1 MGIPNKDFQPVE
13 ISSKDKM
20 RVIKGSEKNILREL
34 VSQLPDIRS
43 ASKRMEDA
51 RSQPDID
58 QLFSVV
64 WQSNELHLLF
74 ADTGVGKSI
83 FAVAISIALCKGEEF
98 LGLTNQTE
106 NQIVLFYD
114 FELSDRQFRKR
125 YSNDFGLEDP
135 LHPNL
140 FIDTLDF
147 ASISEMSSGNDDK
160 FNDVVFDK
168 ISFDIESKKANIVI
182 LDNITFLSSQ
192 TTQDTQAAMKVMRR
206 LNEMKKKY
214 NISILV
220 LAHTPKRNP
229 FSPFTI
235 NDLAGS
241 KHLSN
246 FSDSI
251 SAIGISSYDRNVR
264 YIKQIKPSRSGEL
277 LYDKD
282 NVIVCE
288 VVKPDTFLTFEFVTF
303 GNEMDYL
310 GEERRESKI
319 DSDLYKIT
327 DMIAQ
332 GHNYR
337 HIAEELGISISRISK
352 LKAKN
357 IETFENAIKFYEST
371 LVSSS

>member
-58 QLFSVV
+58 QLFSMV

-83 FAVAISIALCKGEEF
+83 FAVAISVALCNGEEF

-288 VVKPDTFLTFEFVTF
+288 VVKPDTFLTFEFVEF

>member
-1 MGIPNKDFQPVE
+1 MGIPDKEFQPVE
-13 ISSKDKM
+13 ISSKDTM

-34 VSQLPDIRS
+34 VSKLPDIRS

-58 QLFSVV
+58 QLFSMV

-74 ADTGVGKSI
+74 ADTGIGKSI
-83 FAVAISIALCKGEEF
+83 FAVAISVALCKGEEF

-125 YSNDFGLEDP
+125 YSNDLGLEDP

-147 ASISEMSSGNDDK
+147 ATISEMSSGNDDK

-168 ISFDIESKKANIVI
+168 ISFDIESKKANIVV

-206 LNEMKKKY
+206 LSEMKLKY
-214 NISILV
+214 DISILV

-282 NVIVCE
+282 NVIVCQ
-288 VVKPDTFLTFEFVTF
+288 VVKPDTFLTFEFVEF

-310 GEERRESKI
+310 GEERKDGRIE
-319 DSDLYKIT
+319 SDLYEIT
-327 DMIAQ
+327 DM
-332 GHNYR
+332 
-337 HIAEELGISISRISK
+337 
-352 LKAKN
+352 
-357 IETFENAIKFYEST
+357 
-371 LVSSS
+371 